1 MLYLKKWKS
10 RSSVTVHGEKKK
22 KQDSGGFRSAL
33 SVPLHSVQ
41 KKGFVWFRVLMRWD
55 KGNQDMSRK
64 QEQYVRE
71 TDPGSTGCLW
81 MHLYTSLHNK
91 RMYSHLYR
99 GVGLYLFSHK
109 EGTSFSIIN
118 YILLASMHTWQ
129 VHKGSRRYVYIYTL
143 IHTVHTVRSTADILK
158 GGRGTEWKSGSAK
171 GDKGITKF
179 REMSMKPEAF
189 TLSSEIFMRP
199 TEQICVNSTLTK
211 RQTW

>member
-10 RSSVTVHGEKKK
+10 QSSIYSPWTKKK
-22 KQDSGGFRSAL
+22 REDSGGFRSAL

-41 KKGFVWFRVLMRWD
+41 KKGFVWFRVLMRRD

-81 MHLYTSLHNK
+81 MHLYTPLHNK

-99 GVGLYLFSHK
+99 GVGLYPCSHK
-109 EGTSFSIIN
+109 EGTSFSIVN

-129 VHKGSRRYVYIYTL
+129 VHKGSRRYIYIHIYTVYIYT
-143 IHTVHTVRSTADILK
+143 HTYSTY
-158 GGRGTEWKSGSAK
+158 
-171 GDKGITKF
+171 
-179 REMSMKPEAF
+179 
-189 TLSSEIFMRP
+189 
-199 TEQICVNSTLTK
+199 C
-211 RQTW
+211 